1 MRSVLKLLLT
11 VVMNLLLFVAALLL
25 ARIVIEFF
33 GRVGAYPLAVRFME
47 LTSPLVP
54 SLDLGSIAT
63 PYRGVFDYDAGATLV
78 GVLAAE
84 WVAAL
89 LRRFVR

>member
-25 ARIVIEFF
+25 ARIVIDFF
-33 GRVGAYPLAVRFME
+33 GRLGSEPLAAQYMR

-54 SLDLGSIAT
+54 SLDLGSITT
-63 PYRGVFDYDAGATLV
+63 PYRGVFDYSAGATLL

-84 WVAAL
+84 WIAAL